1 MRYSVVIPAA
11 GKGERLGLGYN
22 KILYKSDNV
31 SIIEKTLIPFI
42 EDGECSDIVLVCS
55 ETDIENLS

>member
-22 KILYKSDNV
+22 KVLYRSDNV
-31 SIIEKTLIPFI
+31 SIIEKTKTKSRHSRKNI
-42 EDGECSDIVLVCS
+42 
-55 ETDIENLS
+55 